1 MSHALELLILSQFQE
16 IAMKI
21 NFEIKLLQERLISDI
36 LNVCVFNFQSV
47 LVIQQIGDEGSP
59 CISHCAGSWGYS
71 KFTLAQPLR

>member
-21 NFEIKLLQERLISDI
+21 NCEIKLLQERLISDI
-36 LNVCVFNFQSV
+36 LYVCVFNFQSV
-47 LVIQQIGDEGSP
+47 LVIQQIGDEGSS
-59 CISHCAGSWGYS
+59 CINYCARSWGYS